1 MVLQQLVQVY
11 DSSEFTE
18 RQCHESTLF
27 CILSSH
33 KQDLTE
39 KKILLAGH
47 CVRPPFKNYFEPCN
61 CHSPR

>member
-27 CILSSH
+27 CILTSQ

-39 KKILLAGH
+39 KKFHWLVIVSGH
-47 CVRPPFKNYFEPCN
+47 
-61 CHSPR
+61 HSKIKLF